1 MGVERSLRCF
11 MRVRYKNQ
19 ELMITETKSSTILKY
34 HFQKIYYAILIRD
47 CNRYSSIGNK
57 QRVDVVMLN
66 QDLEILSFK
75 RAMHEN
81 TFFEEKNAV
90 NVMLLPVDA
99 ISNLEVGSKFV
110 LDKKDFN
117 VSSYDK
123 SKEKV

>member
-1 MGVERSLRCF
+1 